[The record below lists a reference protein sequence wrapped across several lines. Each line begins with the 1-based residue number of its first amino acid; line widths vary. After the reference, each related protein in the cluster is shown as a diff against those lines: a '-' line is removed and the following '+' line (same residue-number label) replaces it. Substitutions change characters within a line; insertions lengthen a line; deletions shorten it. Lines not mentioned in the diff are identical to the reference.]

1 VDNKSGKK
9 GIFGPTLRR
18 IVKAGGGNKSNLQC
32 SGSSTSKGALQLKNL
47 TDTLLKCEKTINAS
61 CDKESFPHPD
71 MTTVKECKTAM
82 DSFKTLVDGCQKKSG
97 SEACTCWTDTAFTPL
112 VATIKTCSISEASKA
127 VVKQL
132 GYCRGNFSL
141 CKKFEDD
148 GLVAISAC
156 SESTADLLAKAK
168 ALTASKTGL
177 TAAKTAASTL
187 SGSSSGR
194 RMARAT
200 ATTCAEVVSKI
211 TALLKAVGENPAS
224 SMVATLAGEVTGVTV
239 TCTETEK
246 TSLKGQ
252 VTSISVAITSVD
264 EELATVQSDLL
275 TATGTTAST
284 SAISGAA
291 TATSS
296 SSGRRNIVAR
306 HLMNHFNLN

>member
-1 VDNKSGKK
+1 
-9 GIFGPTLRR
+9 L
-18 IVKAGGGNKSNLQC
+18 
-32 SGSSTSKGALQLKNL
+32 SSSFLATWL
-47 TDTLLKCEKTINAS
+47 TLLFSPSIKPFFFTAPIPS
-61 CDKESFPHPD
+61 HFLQYHFFP
-71 MTTVKECKTAM
+71 
-82 DSFKTLVDGCQKKSG
+82 L
-97 SEACTCWTDTAFTPL
+97 FTRFSYFR
-112 VATIKTCSISEASKA
+112 TCSISEASKA

-252 VTSISVAITSVD
+252 VGDIW
-264 EELATVQSDLL
+264 
-275 TATGTTAST
+275 
-284 SAISGAA
+284 
-291 TATSS
+291 
-296 SSGRRNIVAR
+296 
-306 HLMNHFNLN
+306 